1 MGFPCNSYGVVMF
14 EPLVYVL
21 NFLDHVLLLVK
32 LAFFYLGLFDPT
44 GLAPP
49 VDDHTDRAA
58 VVNRPAPP
66 SQPITSKL
74 IKKSLPVVEFAAF
87 VERSGGYKEDNQVCV
102 VCLGCLER
110 DHQIRELSN
119 CSHVFH
125 SGCLD
130 KWVDHGQIT
139 CPMCRSKLL
148 PEGYGRKYYMRM
160 WVARRFSYFLG

>member
-1 MGFPCNSYGVVMF
+1 MF

-66 SQPITSKL
+66 SPPITSKL

-87 VERSGGYKEDNQVCV
+87 AERSGGYKEDNENQVLKFNLV
-102 VCLGCLER
+102 
-110 DHQIRELSN
+110 ELS
-119 CSHVFH
+119 
-125 SGCLD
+125 
-130 KWVDHGQIT
+130 QAIT
-139 CPMCRSKLL
+139 YKTTVQKLQQTRL
-148 PEGYGRKYYMRM
+148 HHWTE
-160 WVARRFSYFLG
+160 LI

>member
-1 MGFPCNSYGVVMF
+1 MSEY
-14 EPLVYVL
+14 LAYVL
-21 NFLDHVLLLVK
+21 NFLHHVQILVK

-44 GLAPP
+44 DLAPP
-49 VDDHTDRAA
+49 VDDQMDRVA
-58 VVNRPAPP
+58 VVHSPLPP
-66 SQPITSKL
+66 TPPITSKL

-87 VERSGGYKEDNQVCV
+87 SERSGRCKEDKQKQVCV

-110 DHQIRELSN
+110 GHQIRELSN

-130 KWVDHGQIT
+130 KWVDHGQMT

-148 PEGYGRKYYMRM
+148 PEGYERKGDIKM
-160 WVARRFSYFLG
+160 WAVRRFPYFSG